1 MRVRKRALIM
11 VDIRGAADVL
21 DQYGKAAHWRRC
33 GACPGRMHGCLTSW
47 HDVHVDGAKVGY
59 RHRGAG

>member
-21 DQYGKAAHWRRC
+21 DQYGKAARSDLQDEREAAELERARK
-33 GACPGRMHGCLTSW
+33 GVNRFPPPGGN
-47 HDVHVDGAKVGY
+47 
-59 RHRGAG
+59 